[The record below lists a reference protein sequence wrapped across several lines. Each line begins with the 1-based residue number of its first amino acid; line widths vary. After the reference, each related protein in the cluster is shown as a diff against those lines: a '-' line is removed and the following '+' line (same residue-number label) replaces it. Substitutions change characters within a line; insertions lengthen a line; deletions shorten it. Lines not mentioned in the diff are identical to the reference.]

1 MKNISLNFESLNSP
15 DGGISRVANL
25 VLRFFEDRSKLNNDK
40 IFLNIFRDNN
50 IQKISNSNF
59 VREKFNRKSKLSFT
73 INDFINSKKSDYI
86 LYDHLGLA
94 RSNLLHIKKKPYIV
108 FLYGI
113 DIWDKSNKKR
123 LKAQKDSALS
133 IAISNFTKHKALKTH
148 GALRNVKVCWLS
160 TIYDEIKFVK
170 KKKKNFNFLFLSRLE
185 KGKGHQITID
195 AFNKIK
201 KKNIKLIIV
210 GKGPEYKDIKKKIT
224 NLNLQKKVKMYGFLE
239 EKKLNNLWSK
249 TDVLIMPSKVEGFGL
264 VYIEA
269 MSRGIPIITSKQ
281 DAGHEINVHGKTGYS
296 ADLNNK
302 KKDEL
307 LIYMKKISNNDLRLK
322 KMGKNAKNRWKNN
335 FSYKE
340 FKKRFEKIINDFE
353 KNIN

>member
-50 IQKISNSNF
+50 IHKISNSNF
-59 VREKFNRKSKLSFT
+59 VREKFNRKSKLSFI

-113 DIWDKSNKKR
+113 DIWNKSNKKR
-123 LKAQKDSALS
+123 LEAQKDSALS

-148 GALRNVKVCWLS
+148 GALRNIKVCWLS

-170 KKKKNFNFLFLSRLE
+170 KRKKNFNFLFLSRLE

-210 GKGPEYKDIKKKIT
+210 GKGPEYSNIKKKIA
-224 NLNLQKKVKMYGFLE
+224 NFNLQKKVKMYGFLE

>member
-1 MKNISLNFESLNSP
+1 MKYISLNFESLNSP

-25 VLRFFEDRSKLNNDK
+25 LLRFFEDRSKLNNDK
-40 IFLNIFRDNN
+40 IFLNIFRDDN

-59 VREKFNRKSKLSFT
+59 ARKKFNRKSKLSFT

-94 RSNLLHIKKKPYIV
+94 RSNLFHIKKKPYIV

-113 DIWDKSNKKR
+113 EIWDKKKQKR
-123 LKAQKDSALS
+123 FEAQKNSALS
-133 IAISNFTKHKALKTH
+133 IAISNFTKHKAIKTH
-148 GALRNVKVCWLS
+148 GKIKNVKVCWLS

-185 KGKGHQITID
+185 KYKGHQVTIE

-210 GKGPEYKDIKKKIT
+210 GNGPEYGNIKKKIAV
-224 NLNLQKKVKMYGFLE
+224 LNLQKKVKMYGFLE
-239 EKKLNNLWSK
+239 EKKLKNLWSK

-269 MSRGIPIITSKQ
+269 MSRGIPVITSKQ
-281 DAGHEINVHGKTGYS
+281 DAGHEINLHGKTGYC

-302 KKDEL
+302 KEDEL
-307 LIYMKKISNNDLRLK
+307 FIYMNKISNNNSKLK
-322 KMGKNAKNRWKNN
+322 KMGKNAKIRWKNN